1 MNAAGGVRWMRGD
14 KVEVVLY
21 IRIRGIAHVE
31 EGREVGA
38 GGEAEKKKSLRMV
51 FVNLFTPAGAGC
63 FHERTFF

>member
-31 EGREVGA
+31 EGREEGD
-38 GGEAEKKKSLRMV
+38 GGEAEKK
-51 FVNLFTPAGAGC
+51 NL
-63 FHERTFF
+63 